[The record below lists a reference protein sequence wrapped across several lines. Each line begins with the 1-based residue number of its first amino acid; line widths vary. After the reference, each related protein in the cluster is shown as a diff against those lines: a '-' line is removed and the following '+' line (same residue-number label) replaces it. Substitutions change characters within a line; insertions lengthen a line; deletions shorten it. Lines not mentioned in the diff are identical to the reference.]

1 MGRIIAVYGVIAGV
15 IVVIG
20 MQISIA
26 LVTDH
31 GTMGMVAGY
40 LSMLAGLIFVFVGV
54 KRYRDVEL
62 GGVITFWR
70 ALSIGL
76 GISFVS
82 AVFYVLSW
90 EVYMWQTG
98 GSFMTEYIASSVENM
113 RAAGKSAAEIAA
125 FSTEMNAMAEQYK
138 NPAFRMALT
147 FAEILPVA
155 LLVSL
160 ISAVVLRKSSVLPA
174 IRPRG

>member
-1 MGRIIAVYGVIAGV
+1 MGRIIAVYGAIAGV

-26 LVTDH
+26 VVTDH

-40 LSMLAGLIFVFVGV
+40 LSMLAGMIFVFIGV
-54 KRYRDVEL
+54 KRYRDIER
-62 GGVITFWR
+62 GGVISFWK

-76 GISFVS
+76 GISFV
-82 AVFYVLSW
+82 AALFYVLSW

-98 GSFMTEYIASSVENM
+98 GTFMTDYIASSIDDM
-113 RAAGKSAAEIAA
+113 RAAGKSAAEIAK
-125 FSTEMNAMAEQYK
+125 FQVEMNAMAEQYK

-147 FAEILPVA
+147 FMEILPVA

-160 ISAVVLRKSSVLPA
+160 ISAAVLRKSSVLPA
-174 IRPRG
+174 VQTRG